1 MNEQYSVA
9 GKVAVITGAAGAL
22 GGSLA
27 RHFAAQ
33 GADVVALVHRPEQ
46 VEPTVASLP
55 ALGGKPC
62 GYACN
67 VMDTVA
73 VSKIADE
80 VIAKYG
86 KVDILINV
94 AGGNVAGANVMPD
107 QNFWDMKLEDWTK
120 VLDLNLNGTVYP
132 CHVFTK
138 VFAKQGYGCILN
150 ISSMAAYDALSR
162 VAGYGA
168 AKEGVSNFTRW
179 LAAEMAIKY
188 GEKIRVNALA
198 PGFFIGKQNRELEED
213 IELATMQ
220 TNALGFTRMI
230 GEAYRYFAEQGRGH
244 IAAITSIAGTKGLGP
259 APSYSATK
267 AMQNVYLQAL
277 EQQANSRGLKIRF
290 TDIRPGFVD
299 TALLDGDFR
308 YPMML
313 KPESVARD
321 ILSAIHHHRHIQV
334 IDWKYRLLTCLWRR
348 IPRCLWRHLRI

>member
-1 MNEQYSVA
+1 MNELYSVA
-9 GKVAVITGAAGAL
+9 GKVAVISGAAGAL

-46 VEPTVASLP
+46 VEPTVASLK
-55 ALGGKPC
+55 ARGGKPV

-67 VMDTVA
+67 VMDTEA

-80 VIAKYG
+80 VVAAYG
-86 KVDILINV
+86 RVDILINV
-94 AGGNVAGANVMPD
+94 AGGNVPGATVMPD

-150 ISSMAAYDALSR
+150 ISSMAAYDALTR

-198 PGFFIGKQNRELEED
+198 PGFFIGKQNR
-213 IELATMQ
+213 A
-220 TNALGFTRMI
+220 
-230 GEAYRYFAEQGRGH
+230 
-244 IAAITSIAGTKGLGP
+244 
-259 APSYSATK
+259 
-267 AMQNVYLQAL
+267 
-277 EQQANSRGLKIRF
+277 
-290 TDIRPGFVD
+290 
-299 TALLDGDFR
+299 ALLNEDGSLTER
-308 YPMML
+308 SMKVIAKTPM
-313 KPESVARD
+313 RRFGD
-321 ILSAIHHHRHIQV
+321 
-334 IDWKYRLLTCLWRR
+334 LTELNGAAQFLCSDAASFVTGVVL
-348 IPRCLWRHLRI
+348 PVDGGFSSFSGV